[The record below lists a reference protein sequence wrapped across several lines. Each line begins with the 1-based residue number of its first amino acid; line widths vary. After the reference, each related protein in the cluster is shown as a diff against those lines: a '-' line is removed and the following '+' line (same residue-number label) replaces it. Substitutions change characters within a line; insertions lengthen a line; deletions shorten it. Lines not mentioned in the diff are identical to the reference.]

1 MKTNILVYIYTT
13 TFCVTD
19 QFHVKQYF
27 FIYFLL
33 DFQSVVNDFE

>member
-1 MKTNILVYIYTT
+1 MKTNILVYIYIPQP
-13 TFCVTD
+13 FVTD

-33 DFQSVVNDFE
+33 DFQSVVNDLE